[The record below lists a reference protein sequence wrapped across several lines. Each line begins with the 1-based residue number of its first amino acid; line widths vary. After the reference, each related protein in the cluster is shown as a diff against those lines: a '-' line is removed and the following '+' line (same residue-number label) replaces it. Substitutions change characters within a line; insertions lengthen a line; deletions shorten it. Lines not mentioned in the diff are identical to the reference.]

1 MAARPIEERPEG
13 VGTLAAT
20 ADPPPYMKG
29 SSKMDVET
37 ILQMIGSVGFPI
49 VACGALFY
57 QMNKENEMHREEM
70 NAFKDTINELRT
82 AIVELTVRLT
92 KDNKND

>member
-1 MAARPIEERPEG
+1 MEPE
-13 VGTLAAT
+13 
-20 ADPPPYMKG
+20 M
-29 SSKMDVET
+29 
-37 ILQMIGSVGFPI
+37 IIQMIGSVGFPI

-82 AIVELTVRLT
+82 AIVELTVRLSR
-92 KDNKND
+92 DNKND

>member
-1 MAARPIEERPEG
+1 
-13 VGTLAAT
+13 
-20 ADPPPYMKG
+20 
-29 SSKMDVET
+29 MDVET

-82 AIVELTVRLT
+82 AIVELTVKLT

>member
-1 MAARPIEERPEG
+1 MI
-13 VGTLAAT
+13 
-20 ADPPPYMKG
+20 
-29 SSKMDVET
+29 
-37 ILQMIGSVGFPI
+37 IQMIGSVGFPI

-82 AIVELTVRLT
+82 AIVELTVRLSR
-92 KDNKND
+92 DNKND